1 MEIKMSN
8 LILNK
13 NTTNKDLHSLVLKMA
28 KMTNWE
34 MKFDRLRHWHYLVIS
49 GNFIERVA
57 FLADGTK
64 CNLNVVLWPANT
76 VGQARQFYSSV
87 SKETF
92 FGIESLGWYIETHL
106 TFSFRQRGEYFV
118 CNTLVP
124 KNYYDLVKT
133 DQNSLIGQ
141 KRFNKNLGELT
152 LYLEN
157 WSQKCLISSS
167 DVENLKNIFANR
179 TWINIRPGFQ
189 TSKSWDFG
197 TVEELDKKGKLEHC
211 ILESVYRLLETLGE
225 SH

>member
-1 MEIKMSN
+1 MSN

-13 NTTNKDLHSLVLKMA
+13 NTTNEDLKSLVLKMA
-28 KMTNWE
+28 EITNWE
-34 MKFDRLRHWHYLVIS
+34 MKFDKLRHWYYLVIS

-57 FLADGTK
+57 FIANGTNR
-64 CNLNVVLWPANT
+64 NLEVVLWPANT
-76 VGQARQFYSSV
+76 VGQARPFYSSV

-92 FGIESLGWYIETHL
+92 FGIENLGWYIETHL
-106 TFSFRQRGEYFV
+106 TFSFAQKGEHWA
-118 CNTLVP
+118 CKKLDP

-141 KRFNKNLGELT
+141 KRFYKNLDELT
-152 LYLEN
+152 VYLEN

-167 DVENLKNIFANR
+167 DVEKLTNIFANR

-189 TSKSWDFG
+189 TLKSWDFG
-197 TVEELDKKGKLEHC
+197 TAEELDKKGELEHC
-211 ILESVYRLLETLGE
+211 ILKSVYQLLETLGE